1 MADNT
6 PSTSPVDDYNYESA
20 GFDAFMD
27 RSIDASGGGQ
37 AGGTLDSQ
45 NYQSREMN
53 YDAAGSSGSL
63 GDSLQ
68 IGNIKLDGVK
78 GRISVYD
85 ETGNEVLRLGELDA

>member
-1 MADNT
+1 MPT
-6 PSTSPVDDYNYESA
+6 PPQDYDYSDA

-27 RSIDASGGGQ
+27 RSIDASGGGN
-37 AGGTLDSQ
+37 AGGTLEDQ
-45 NYQSREMN
+45 TYQSRETN
-53 YDAAGSSGSL
+53 YDAGGSSGSL

-85 ETGNEVLRLGELDA
+85 ETGNEVVRLGDLDE